1 MTTGSEHPFASAE
14 PIGGRAFVS
23 VPSSFGM
30 SHAGTADGL
39 NRQGQ
44 KRLAPSVSF
53 HSAQANHGILYHH
66 HDNRSHMLTHR
77 TQPLV
82 HKVQFISVNH
92 YRFAKVSSSS
102 KPAAPNIDATDSLS
116 KTPPPHRYPDR
127 PHISK
132 ETKNTRGIPPSPLYA
147 SCFSCLLSAAAAA
160 PPTMI
165 SSTVSSLNLR
175 SSSRVTVSWMR
186 VQTTGA
192 AKMRETMR
200 RPQVA

>member
-1 MTTGSEHPFASAE
+1 MTTGSENPFASAE

-23 VPSSFGM
+23 VPNS
-30 SHAGTADGL
+30 TAQERQDGL

-44 KRLAPSVSF
+44 ERLAPSVSF
-53 HSAQANHGILYHH
+53 HSAHANHGILDHHYDNHPHSLTYHTL
-66 HDNRSHMLTHR
+66 SLSCI
-77 TQPLV
+77 
-82 HKVQFISVNH
+82 QFSSVNH

-116 KTPPPHRYPDR
+116 KTPPPHRYPSR

-132 ETKNTRGIPPSPLYA
+132 ATKSTKHSYPLLYA
-147 SCFSCLLSAAAAA
+147 SSFLSSRAAAAA
-160 PPTMI
+160 PPTMT
-165 SSTVSSLNLR
+165 SSRVSSLNLR

-192 AKMRETMR
+192 AKIRETMR